1 MVKGQLK
8 LARRATPGLTL
19 NVKAVYRDDDFD
31 HDEGTQPRLY
41 HKPNPTG
48 ARADTDIIAVYARA
62 LFPGAS
68 AWEFEVLYK
77 SDIDRYR
84 AYSRAKGEG
93 SPWAKFYGEQAKK
106 TVMKQLLK
114 RLPEAV
120 GAPPDV
126 PDALDGMDLE
136 DDVAGI
142 INAEQGS
149 YTVRDV
155 DASTGEITPTEPVQS
170 TRGPLETDQ
179 VPVPRQRKPRAQQ
192 PPPTAEVITTTKRMI
207 PPQC

>member
-1 MVKGQLK
+1 MATRNETNLAVRARVDKRVDDSASLVERMGLSVDQYKRVALNAFVTTPALAECTESSLDRAFMQCIMAGLMPDGKEAAIVPFNDRNNGTKDATLIPMVKGQLK

-68 AWEFEVLYK
+68 AWEFEVLYR

-84 AYSRAKGEG
+84 AYSRSSQE
-93 SPWAKFYGEQAKK
+93 
-106 TVMKQLLK
+106 
-114 RLPEAV
+114 
-120 GAPPDV
+120 
-126 PDALDGMDLE
+126 
-136 DDVAGI
+136 
-142 INAEQGS
+142 
-149 YTVRDV
+149 
-155 DASTGEITPTEPVQS
+155 
-170 TRGPLETDQ
+170 
-179 VPVPRQRKPRAQQ
+179 
-192 PPPTAEVITTTKRMI
+192 
-207 PPQC
+207 